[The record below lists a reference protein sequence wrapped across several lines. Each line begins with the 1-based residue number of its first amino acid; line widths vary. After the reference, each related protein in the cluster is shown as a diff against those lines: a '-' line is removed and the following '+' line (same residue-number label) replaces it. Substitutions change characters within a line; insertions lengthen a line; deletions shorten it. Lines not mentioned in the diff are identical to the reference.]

1 MPVQRARPKREKSDQ
16 DVATKLPAP
25 LAVSWREA
33 QRMPVAA
40 ANAFQVGLVS
50 TDGGPGEVV
59 LGFGFLPPIPVWGT
73 REQQLEMV
81 ANLGGVEVQP
91 VARITLSGARL
102 KELHQMLG
110 QLVTVFEAAK

>member
-1 MPVQRARPKREKSDQ
+1 MPVQRTRPKRVKSDPEA
-16 DVATKLPAP
+16 ATELPAP
-25 LAVSWREA
+25 VPVSWREA

-40 ANAFQVGLVS
+40 VNVFQLGLVS

-59 LGFGFLPPIPVWGT
+59 LNFGFLPPIPVWGT
-73 REQQLEMV
+73 REQQLEM
-81 ANLGGVEVQP
+81 AADLGGVEVQP

-110 QLVTVFEAAK
+110 QLVTVFEEAR